1 MWSYE
6 KKINKNISNILLYQ
20 AMLSFYSKCRKT
32 QSIKGILLLIR
43 EVWGT
48 KNQEF
53 IRRKKQMCIFFK
65 LKFKTILC
73 KMLALDDILFW
84 DKKRMKE

>member
-1 MWSYE
+1 MK
-6 KKINKNISNILLYQ
+6 KKINKNIFNILLYQ

-32 QSIKGILLLIR
+32 KSIKGILLLIR
-43 EVWGT
+43 EVWGA

-73 KMLALDDILFW
+73 KMLALDDILF
-84 DKKRMKE
+84 